1 VSKLYYIACGCSIG
15 VGAGMMATWNSV
27 FSAPIFLFGV
37 DLLLVRLAYINHRNK
52 KEVSDGTR

>member
-1 VSKLYYIACGCSIG
+1 
-15 VGAGMMATWNSV
+15 MMATWNSV